1 MNLSLT
7 ILKNKTSSIPVVIFI
22 ILSAWWLYIINLPL
36 DFTGDV
42 RQIWAATYQIMAIYG
57 VVTGLFL
64 FKKIGGK
71 NLLGRAILAFSVGL
85 FLQSFGQ
92 SIYSYFIFYKHIEVP
107 YPSIGDVGFFGSV
120 ILYILAAYSLVK
132 MIRVKSLKG
141 KLISILLPVIMLG
154 VSYYF
159 FLQGYEFDW
168 SNKLK
173 VFLDFGYPFGQAIY
187 VSIAILAFLFSRN
200 FLGGIMKKP
209 IWILMFALIFQ
220 YCADFM
226 FLYQYSKG
234 TWYVG
239 GINDYMYFVSYFFMT
254 LALIYIGSTFNKI
267 KSEGLMET
275 PNIGKLGAG
284 IVGTIPIL
292 NQIILAI
299 IKRQER
305 VAGQI
310 AWEEAKEVPEL
321 TIINQQKE
329 EISVEGNSI
338 QNSRKV
344 IDDLVSRYKHIFGD
358 LAVQVSKDATRHLLA
373 ELPSDQVPDSLK

>member
-1 MNLSLT
+1 MDSSLIT
-7 ILKNKTSSIPVVIFI
+7 LKNKAFYVPLIIFI
-22 ILSAWWLYIINLPL
+22 VLSIWWFYIISLPL
-36 DFTGDV
+36 NLTENV
-42 RQIWAATYQIMAIYG
+42 RQIWAAIYQIMAIYG
-57 VVTGLFL
+57 TVTGLFIL
-64 FKKIGGK
+64 KKTGGK
-71 NLLGRAILAFSVGL
+71 NLLGRVILGFSIGL

-92 SIYSYFIFYKHIEVP
+92 SVYSYFIFYKHIEAP
-107 YPSIGDVGFFGSV
+107 YPSIGDIGFFGSV
-120 ILYILAAYSLVK
+120 VLYIFAAYSLIK
-132 MIRVKSLKG
+132 MIGVKSSKG
-141 KLISILLPVIMLG
+141 KSTSIFLPIIMLG

-200 FLGGIMKKP
+200 FLGGIMKRP
-209 IWILMFALIFQ
+209 IRILVFALIFQ

-239 GINDYMYFVSYFFMT
+239 GINDYLYFISYFLMS
-254 LALIYIGSTFNKI
+254 LALIYIGFTFDKI
-267 KSEGLMET
+267 KSDSFVET
-275 PNIGKLGAG
+275 PNMGVLNIGIA
-284 IVGTIPIL
+284 GTIPIL

-321 TIINQQKE
+321 SVIDQQKE
-329 EISVEGNSI
+329 EISVEGNSV
-338 QNSRKV
+338 QGSRKV
-344 IDDLVSRYKHIFGD
+344 IDDLVLRYKHIFGD
-358 LAVQVSKDATRHLLA
+358 LAIQVSKDAARHLLA
-373 ELPSDQVPDSLK
+373 ELPGDQVPESLK